1 MISLEASETKIIT
14 LITDFGY
21 KDPFVGQMKGVI
33 LSINPDVR
41 IVDITHNIT
50 SHDIEEAA
58 FVLFESFQYF
68 PEGSIHMVIVDPGV
82 GSKRRA
88 LIVSAD
94 GHYFIA
100 PDNGLLSYIIKDRA
114 FKAFCLENERYIL
127 KKESPT
133 FQGRDVFAPAS
144 AWLSKGVP
152 VHDFGNEVIDP
163 IVLDT
168 LTTRLDKS
176 RIIGKIVYIDK
187 FGNAIT
193 NIKVKAE
200 KIKKV
205 KVKQLILP
213 VVSCYAHSE
222 NNPAALINSN
232 GFIEI
237 FIYKNNAAQ
246 LLNLKRD
253 DTVEVLLNG

>member
-88 LIVSAD
+88 
-94 GHYFIA
+94 
-100 PDNGLLSYIIKDRA
+100 
-114 FKAFCLENERYIL
+114 
-127 KKESPT
+127 
-133 FQGRDVFAPAS
+133 
-144 AWLSKGVP
+144 
-152 VHDFGNEVIDP
+152 
-163 IVLDT
+163 
-168 LTTRLDKS
+168 
-176 RIIGKIVYIDK
+176 
-187 FGNAIT
+187 
-193 NIKVKAE
+193 
-200 KIKKV
+200 
-205 KVKQLILP
+205 
-213 VVSCYAHSE
+213 
-222 NNPAALINSN
+222 
-232 GFIEI
+232 
-237 FIYKNNAAQ
+237 
-246 LLNLKRD
+246 
-253 DTVEVLLNG
+253 